1 MTHHTQSYLRAALV
15 AVSLTGALCM
25 PFQAAQAEDGQA
37 VALSMVQKY
46 DFGRNL
52 QLIGFSLARGTQVYP
67 GLLDALGGGR
77 GDAVIQRELARLA
90 PKYQTQWDN
99 NLAASYSAVYSVA
112 ELKSFA
118 EEGPASDQITAFN
131 QKRGNVGML
140 MRDKS
145 QDLLDRYVSEA
156 LANVQ
161 KIAAIP
167 KIESASAD

>member
-1 MTHHTQSYLRAALV
+1 MTHYKHSYLRAVVA

-25 PFQAAQAEDGQA
+25 PFQAAHAEDKQS
-37 VALSMVQKY
+37 VALNMVQKY

-52 QLIGFSLARGTQVYP
+52 QLIGFSLARAAQVYP
-67 GLLDALGGGR
+67 GLLDSLGGGR

-90 PKYQTQWDN
+90 PKYQAQWDAK
-99 NLAASYSAVYSVA
+99 LAESYSAIYSVS

-118 EEGPASDQITAFN
+118 DEGPASSQMTTFN
-131 QKRGNVGML
+131 EKRGNVGTL

-145 QDLLDRYVSEA
+145 QGLLDRYVSEA
-156 LANVQ
+156 LENVQ

>member
-1 MTHHTQSYLRAALV
+1 MTHYKQSYLRAAIV

-25 PFQAAQAEDGQA
+25 PFQAVHAEDKQA
-37 VALSMVQKY
+37 IALDMVQKY

-67 GLLDALGGGR
+67 GLLNSLGGGR

-90 PKYQTQWDN
+90 PKYQAQWDS
-99 NLAASYSAVYSVA
+99 NLAASYSAVYSIS

-118 EEGPASDQITAFN
+118 DQGPASDQITAFN
-131 QKRGNVGML
+131 AKRGNVGTL

-156 LANVQ
+156 LENAQ